1 MNNID
6 ISGTSLASSCP
17 SDPRCNYNSKYRTID
32 GSCNNKFTPR
42 LGKYNTPLQRI
53 LPNAYDDG
61 TIIPRKFNN
70 QRRLL
75 PSARLVTQSVVSTA
89 KSDSR
94 VNTALLMT
102 FGQFIDH
109 DLSHV
114 PMKSDNGDPID
125 CCNDVQNPF
134 DPNFDSTREAVCFP
148 IQVPPNDAHYK
159 GRRLCMNFA
168 RSETAQNL
176 NCQPGPLQQVNQI
189 THWLDS
195 SNVYGSTEEEMRQ
208 LRAFRDGKLRYIIL
222 ENSFNFANKST
233 KSIFFRSQFA
243 SDGGELLPQNR
254 NIECIGGRS
263 KRCFLAGKFINFSKC
278 NDCGQEMTFIKNVDT
293 RTLTKKYD
301 YFYF

>member
-17 SDPRCNYNSKYRTID
+17 SDPRCNYNSKYRKID

-125 CCNDVQNPF
+125 CCNNVQNPF

-222 ENSFNFANKST
+222 ENSFNFATNLQ
-233 KSIFFRSQFA
+233 SQFF
-243 SDGGELLPQNR
+243 SGHSLLQMEESCCHKIEILNALEEGVKDVFWQVNSLIFQNAM
-254 NIECIGGRS
+254 IVV
-263 KRCFLAGKFINFSKC
+263 KR
-278 NDCGQEMTFIKNVDT
+278 
-293 RTLTKKYD
+293 
-301 YFYF
+301 